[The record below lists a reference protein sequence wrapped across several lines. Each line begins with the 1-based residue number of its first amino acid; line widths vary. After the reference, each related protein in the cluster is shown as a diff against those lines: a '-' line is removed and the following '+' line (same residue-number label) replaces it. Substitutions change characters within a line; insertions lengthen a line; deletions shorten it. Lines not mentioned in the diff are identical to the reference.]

1 MKLLDKPIKMVQTK
15 NTKVASRASD
25 SVTIVLAVVFFLCV
39 NMRVMMMLTR
49 SIPIC
54 HLRSHSLVCI
64 KNRLFIVGIG
74 PILNKYL
81 EFIY

>member
-1 MKLLDKPIKMVQTK
+1 MMGNV
-15 NTKVASRASD
+15 SRAPD
-25 SVTIVLAVVFFLCV
+25 SATGILVAIFFLCV
-39 NMRVMMMLTR
+39 NMRVMMMLTS

-74 PILNKYL
+74 PIPNKEL
-81 EFIY
+81 GFIYRSDRSDITFVYS